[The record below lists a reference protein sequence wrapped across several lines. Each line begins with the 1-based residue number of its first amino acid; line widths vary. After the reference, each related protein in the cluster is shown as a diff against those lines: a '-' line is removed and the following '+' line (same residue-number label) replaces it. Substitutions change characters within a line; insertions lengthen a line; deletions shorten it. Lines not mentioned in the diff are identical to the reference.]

1 MPYPKQTENREPGQK
16 GGPVEILAP
25 AGSLDILKC
34 AFRAGADAVY
44 AGGACFGA
52 RAFARNFTE
61 EELLEGIDY
70 AHIHGKKLYLTVNTL
85 VKERELD
92 QLYSYLLPFYRQGL
106 DAVIVQDMGVMEFIR
121 EQFPLLPIHASTQMT
136 VTSAVSASFLEERG
150 VTRVVPA
157 RELSLGEVR
166 RIAEETDLEV
176 ECFVHGALCY
186 CYSGALS
193 HEQR

>member
-1 MPYPKQTENREPGQK
+1 M
-16 GGPVEILAP
+16 
-25 AGSLDILKC
+25 
-34 AFRAGADAVY
+34 VY

-121 EQFPLLPIHASTQMT
+121 EQFPFSPST
-136 VTSAVSASFLEERG
+136 
-150 VTRVVPA
+150 PA
-157 RELSLGEVR
+157 PR
-166 RIAEETDLEV
+166 
-176 ECFVHGALCY
+176 
-186 CYSGALS
+186 
-193 HEQR
+193 